1 MIYEL
6 SYDGYSLGMFPTR
19 TEAMR
24 RASFLPKSRYIVRE
38 WEDDA
43 PFLFFDAERH
53 LLEEFDNAENDASPS
68 ISAETI
74 ERLARRIDEQVADA
88 GSVGGF
94 ECVDSGFIV
103 FVEVEPVA
111 MTRRGIRPA
120 ARLRILSVWD
130 ACGRECRSLF
140 EALQVMVG

>member
-68 ISAETI
+68 ISAKSMNK
-74 ERLARRIDEQVADA
+74 VAKPDPSA
-88 GSVGGF
+88 GSSASIAGL
-94 ECVDSGFIV
+94 SSSL
-103 FVEVEPVA
+103 
-111 MTRRGIRPA
+111 
-120 ARLRILSVWD
+120 RLNRW
-130 ACGRECRSLF
+130 R
-140 EALQVMVG
+140 

>member
-68 ISAETI
+68 ISAETS
-74 ERLARRIDEQVADA
+74 A
-88 GSVGGF
+88 GSSASIAGL
-94 ECVDSGFIV
+94 SSSL
-103 FVEVEPVA
+103 
-111 MTRRGIRPA
+111 
-120 ARLRILSVWD
+120 RLNRW
-130 ACGRECRSLF
+130 R
-140 EALQVMVG
+140 

>member
-1 MIYEL
+1 M
-6 SYDGYSLGMFPTR
+6 PK
-19 TEAMR
+19 AMR
-24 RASFLPKSRYIVRE
+24 R
-38 WEDDA
+38 
-43 PFLFFDAERH
+43 
-53 LLEEFDNAENDASPS
+53 SP

-74 ERLARRIDEQVADA
+74 ERIARRIDEQAADA

-111 MTRRGIRPA
+111 MERRGIRPA
-120 ARLRILSVWD
+120 ARSRILSVWD
-130 ACGRECRSLF
+130 ACGRECRSLR

>member
-53 LLEEFDNAENDASPS
+53 LLEEFDN
-68 ISAETI
+68 ETI

-120 ARLRILSVWD
+120 ARLRILSVWG
-130 ACGRECRSLF
+130 ACGRECRSLC